1 MDMTGGNPMPTWIVT
16 VVLLGIVALV
26 SGTGAVADQSIG
38 RTLGEAGRA
47 IVDDSKSAYQGSRH
61 FFVDTG
67 RRISQS
73 AREAYDDAK
82 HIGPRMA
89 EDLKAGFQGG
99 GQAPDPT
106 QDKTSALEKP

>member
-1 MDMTGGNPMPTWIVT
+1 MPTWIVT

-26 SGTGAVADQSIG
+26 SGTEAVADQSIG
-38 RTLGEAGRA
+38 QTLGEAGRA
-47 IVDDSKSAYQGSRH
+47 IVDDSKSAYQGSRD

-67 RRISQS
+67 QRIAQG

-89 EDLKAGFQGG
+89 EDLKDGFQGG

-106 QDKTSALEKP
+106 RGKTPAVEKP